1 MHLVIL
7 LLLVLALVF
16 GPQLW
21 AKSVLKRY
29 SKQQEHFPGSGAE
42 FARHLLNKADLAA
55 VKVEK
60 TTFGDHYDPTDR
72 CVRLSEDNFNGKS
85 LTAVTVAAHEVGHAI
100 QHGDNDPK
108 LMMRAKLV
116 KIAQVTE
123 KMGSLAMF
131 AVPVL
136 MGITRAPSVGAL
148 MFFIGLLS
156 LGVSALV
163 HLVTL
168 PVEWDASFGKGKAM
182 PLIHAGEYLSREE
195 ERGAKKILRAC
206 ALTYFAV
213 EFVEYLALDELFATL
228 ISRYFIS
235 LRRQKGFSDLYFH
248 LIRII
253 ISVHDTVWRGR
264 WKAILLGSGA

>member
-21 AKSVLKRY
+21 ARSVLKRY
-29 SKQQEHFPGSGAE
+29 STPQAHYPGSGAE
-42 FARHLLNKADLAA
+42 FAQHLLRNAGLTA
-55 VKVEK
+55 VKVER

-72 CVRLSEDNFNGKS
+72 CVRLSDDNFDGKS
-85 LTAVTVAAHEVGHAI
+85 LTAVAVAAHEVGHAI
-100 QHGDNDPK
+100 QHGNNDPK
-108 LMMRAKLV
+108 LMMRARLV

-136 MGITRAPSVGAL
+136 MGLTRAPSVGAL

-182 PLIHAGEYLSREE
+182 AMIKDGDYLSQGD
-195 ERGAKKILRAC
+195 ERGARKILRAC
-206 ALTYFAV
+206 ALTYFAASLSSLLNIWRWV
-213 EFVEYLALDELFATL
+213 RF
-228 ISRYFIS
+228 
-235 LRRQKGFSDLYFH
+235 LRR
-248 LIRII
+248 
-253 ISVHDTVWRGR
+253 
-264 WKAILLGSGA
+264 

>member
-29 SKQQEHFPGSGAE
+29 SKQQKHYPGTGAE
-42 FARHLLNKADLAA
+42 FAQHLLNKSGLTV

-60 TTFGDHYDPTDR
+60 TTFGDHYDPVDR
-72 CVRLSEDNFNGKS
+72 CVRLSEQNFDGKS

-100 QHGDNDPK
+100 QHGENDPK
-108 LMMRAKLV
+108 LMMRARLV
-116 KIAQVTE
+116 RIAQVTE
-123 KMGSLAMF
+123 KVGSLAMF
-131 AVPVL
+131 AVPLL
-136 MGITRAPSVGAL
+136 MGITRMPSVGAL
-148 MFFIGLLS
+148 MFFIGLMS

-182 PLIHAGEYLSREE
+182 PLIHAGAYLSREE

-206 ALTYFAV
+206 ALTYFATSLSSLLNIWRWLR
-213 EFVEYLALDELFATL
+213 F
-228 ISRYFIS
+228 
-235 LRRQKGFSDLYFH
+235 LRR
-248 LIRII
+248 
-253 ISVHDTVWRGR
+253 
-264 WKAILLGSGA
+264 

>member
-42 FARHLLNKADLAA
+42 FARHLLNKSGLTT

-60 TTFGDHYDPTDR
+60 TTSGDHYDPIER
-72 CVRLSEDNFNGKS
+72 CVRLSEDNFDGKS

-100 QHGDNDPK
+100 QHGDNDPQ
-108 LMMRAKLV
+108 LMMRARLV
-116 KIAQVTE
+116 KIAQITE

-136 MGITRAPSVGAL
+136 MGITRAPSIGAL

-182 PLIHAGEYLSREE
+182 RLIHAGEYLSREE

-206 ALTYFAV
+206 AFT
-213 EFVEYLALDELFATL
+213 YLAASLSSLLNIWRWVRF
-228 ISRYFIS
+228 
-235 LRRQKGFSDLYFH
+235 LRR
-248 LIRII
+248 
-253 ISVHDTVWRGR
+253 
-264 WKAILLGSGA
+264 